1 VCFWANDVE
10 CVWLGELC
18 VGLCSS
24 TGAGTITFGCRGK
37 VLAGELVGVTRDLQM
52 EGIRVHVASCNA
64 VVVLETDI
72 GA

>member
-1 VCFWANDVE
+1 MQRRSDDM
-10 CVWLGELC
+10 
-18 VGLCSS
+18 CSS
-24 TGAGTITFGCRGK
+24 KQDIFLTRYILIDSKVITGCRGR